1 MARRAYIRIRL
12 TEEERALIEQRS
24 DLFEMTISDYVR
36 FCASLPIEFVDGA
49 LESGADAPIA
59 IDATTYRKLL
69 IEARRWGSNFNQA
82 TRALNTIGLHY
93 VNPPRGAERA
103 EEVVQLAARAMDAMN
118 RAKDGMDEM
127 VRIAGKLEDRA
138 AMRANMPDEW

>member
-1 MARRAYIRIRL
+1 MPRTCRMQVRL
-12 TEEERALIEQRS
+12 TEREEQFIQERADRLG
-24 DLFEMTISDYVR
+24 MTKSDYVR
-36 FCASLPIEFVDGA
+36 MCSTMPIDFTAGIDD
-49 LESGADAPIA
+49 SDAVIA
-59 IDATTYRKLL
+59 IDVTTYRKIL
-69 IEARRWGSNFNQA
+69 IEARRWGANFNQA

-118 RAKDGMDEM
+118 RAKGGMDEI
-127 VRIAGKLEDRA
+127 VRIAGVLEGRA